1 MARQDWFEKRKGKY
15 IDTFYYEGEIETMM
29 KGGGKHL
36 LDGEVELSSKVRGF
50 QKDLITDEVRDLRKE
65 VSELK
70 EMIKLLIQN
79 KWDEEVNPQK
89 RTVYLMLFII
99 ILFHAVVIP
108 VWMWSIGLWAILN
121 LEAFPKLFRGD

>member
-1 MARQDWFEKRKGKY
+1 
-15 IDTFYYEGEIETMM
+15 
-29 KGGGKHL
+29 
-36 LDGEVELSSKVRGF
+36 
-50 QKDLITDEVRDLRKE
+50 LIKDEVRDLRKE

-108 VWMWSIGLWAILN
+108 VWMWSVGLWVTLN